1 MSFRLRALPAVISSV
16 SPPRQPENFRWSR
29 SDHQRCRCLAPAM
42 RQPAF
47 TSSIITGPIVSSATS
62 DAGRAVNPDKA
73 LDRVLL
79 RGSRKA
85 PGIDQAPVLAPAA
98 DRDLPVADRIL
109 QADRSPE
116 GPDRDRQAAQVLLVL
131 GLLVPA
137 RQAPDRVLPVLDQV
151 LLALDR
157 ALSVRDRAMERD
169 QARVLDTARGPV
181 APDRHRGPAMALLA
195 FAASRAERR
204 YSQRKAR

>member
-62 DAGRAVNPDKA
+62 DAGMAVDPDKA
-73 LDRVLL
+73 PDRALL
-79 RGSRKA
+79 RGRAKA
-85 PGIDQAPVLAPAA
+85 PDTDRAPALAPAA
-98 DRDLPVADRIL
+98 DLDLPAADRDL

-151 LLALDR
+151 LPAPDR
-157 ALSVRDRAMERD
+157 TPSAMDRD
-169 QARVLDTARGPV
+169 QAQVLDMARGPV
-181 APDRHRGPAMALLA
+181 APDRHRDPVMAPEA
-195 FAASRAERR
+195 SAASRAERQF
-204 YSQRKAR
+204 SQRMAK